1 MNQQNFADMSTMA
14 SATRGLRRV
23 FIRDLVLPARI
34 GIHDHEREQAQP
46 VIINVDASVEEAVE
60 GADATTTGTIADVVC
75 YETLTEQI
83 KQVLAGGHID
93 LVEVLAE
100 EIAAR
105 LLTDPRI
112 IRLRIRLEKPEA
124 IAEAAG
130 VGVEI
135 ERLSRRTPVI
145 SQAETT

>member
-60 GADATTTGTIADVVC
+60 GGGATTTGTIADVVC

-112 IRLRIRLEKPEA
+112 IRLRIRLKKPEA

-145 SQAETT
+145 SQGETT